1 MKGFEY
7 IWRYLRGERK
17 GKAANRLER
26 EALSDPFL
34 YEALEGLEEVQADHE
49 QVMKELR
56 RGLQPGMGER
66 RRWKAVRWVAAASIL
81 LVGGVALWLLAGQ
94 EDPESGQVAWMMQEV
109 KADSAV
115 TESAVVAAVVSEA
128 DTIAVEE
135 VKEEKGR
142 RDTAPG
148 FRDRKIVTG
157 YSAKG
162 RDAGTVVE
170 PELAVRAA
178 AGLPAEDSVKAVK
191 NVNALLAKRLE
202 RVKVQPETSGTRS
215 GVRIRGTSPARQ
227 QPPRK
232 QVEEQQPENGVI
244 SYDTSK
250 KRNRKPKSVASLAT
264 DWNKKSMG
272 NLTWQ
277 QRFERYLSDSL
288 RYPETVRVN
297 GVEGEVKLSVRLNK
311 RGKPSRIKV
320 LQELTPECDQEAVR
334 LVEFYPGVLGDGYAG
349 KIEVTVSFRLK
360 GKR

>member
-66 RRWKAVRWVAAASIL
+66 RRWKAIRWLAAASIL

-109 KADSAV
+109 KTDSAV

-142 RDTAPG
+142 RDSASG
-148 FRDRKIVTG
+148 VRDRKIDGVFRKGQECRDGGGTG
-157 YSAKG
+157 TCRKG
-162 RDAGTVVE
+162 GSRVAGGRFREGGEECKRNAGQASGTYEGTAGNVRNPFGRSDTGKLCHKAATAPEASGRMAGRWSNFLRYGQKAE
-170 PELAVRAA
+170 PETEVGGF
-178 AGLPAEDSVKAVK
+178 AGYG
-191 NVNALLAKRLE
+191 LE
-202 RVKVQPETSGTRS
+202 
-215 GVRIRGTSPARQ
+215 
-227 QPPRK
+227 
-232 QVEEQQPENGVI
+232 
-244 SYDTSK
+244 
-250 KRNRKPKSVASLAT
+250 
-264 DWNKKSMG
+264 
-272 NLTWQ
+272 
-277 QRFERYLSDSL
+277 
-288 RYPETVRVN
+288 
-297 GVEGEVKLSVRLNK
+297 
-311 RGKPSRIKV
+311 
-320 LQELTPECDQEAVR
+320 
-334 LVEFYPGVLGDGYAG
+334 
-349 KIEVTVSFRLK
+349 
-360 GKR
+360 